1 MAGRVD
7 DLLAASPAPG
17 PDEVTAAFWQ
27 ACHGGQR
34 RMAEH
39 LLSRGADINGIPGYA
54 QHTAVD
60 VAAEPDARRAL
71 LRDWLRDRG
80 CRPAAGER

>member
-1 MAGRVD
+1 
-7 DLLAASPAPG
+7 
-17 PDEVTAAFWQ
+17 
-27 ACHGGQR
+27 
-34 RMAEH
+34 MAEH